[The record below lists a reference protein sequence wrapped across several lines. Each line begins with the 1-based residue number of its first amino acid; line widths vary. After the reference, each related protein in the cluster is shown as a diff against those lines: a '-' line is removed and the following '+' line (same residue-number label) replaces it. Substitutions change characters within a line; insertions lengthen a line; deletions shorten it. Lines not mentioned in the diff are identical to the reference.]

1 MASER
6 IAGIEQRRAVIVM
19 NRFLILDIG
28 DNEAEFIAN
37 APDDIDYLLSRVR
50 AAEELCDVLEEAQ
63 DNIAGR
69 YGADSVN
76 RVDGKLLERIAAALA
91 AYKAVQDGE

>member
-1 MASER
+1 MASEQLTVKQ
-6 IAGIEQRRAVIVM
+6 IAESRKDGYWGSPGDDYRCIEAAQHV
-19 NRFLILDIG
+19 
-28 DNEAEFIAN
+28 
-37 APDDIDYLLSRVR
+37 DYLLARLR